1 MSFMGDMGMKKALCF
16 ICLLGFA
23 ATAGANGGDVLFE
36 TNFGDIVIDL
46 NYDAAP
52 ITVDNFIGYVE
63 EGFYDGLVF
72 HRVIEDFMIQAGAYD
87 AELNFQDPT
96 SDPIVNESDNGLSN
110 VRGTIAM
117 ARTTNPDS
125 ATSGFF
131 INHVDNLLLDRAN
144 AQDGFGYAVFGEVV
158 AGMDVV
164 DAIAQVLTHSTNGL
178 DDVPLDP
185 VIIERVTIIPEP
197 ATIVL
202 LGLGSLALVRKRKR

>member
-1 MSFMGDMGMKKALCF
+1 MKKALCF

-131 INHVDNLLLDRAN
+131 INHVDNLFLDRAN

-164 DAIAQVLTHSTNGL
+164 DAIAQVPTHSTNGL